1 MSTAEAALQRK
12 PVVNRKPVSIGT
24 ILLQAF
30 LIIVAIIQIYPLI
43 WLALFSLKDNSEIF
57 SGDVAGLPKK
67 FLWSNYSKA
76 LSDGHVLTYFF
87 NSVLVTAVSI
97 VLVLILSSMTGYAIT
112 RMKWKLSGLTM
123 TTILLGMMVPIHA
136 ALLPLFMVLKNLGLL
151 NSYWSLIIPYV
162 AFGIPM
168 AVFILGS
175 FFRGIPRE
183 LEEAAVMDGC
193 GIYRTFFRI
202 ILPLVSPAV
211 STVAIFTF
219 LSCWNELMFAVTFI
233 NKESMQTLTVGMM
246 SMVGTYITQWGIIG
260 AGLTITTVPT
270 VIIYLLLNKQVQKS
284 MIAGAIK
291 G

>member
-1 MSTAEAALQRK
+1 MSTAEMALPK
-12 PVVNRKPVSIGT
+12 KTMPIGT

-30 LIIVAIIQIYPLI
+30 LILIAITQIYPLI
-43 WLALFSLKDNSEIF
+43 WLAFFSLKDNSEIF
-57 SGDVAGLPKK
+57 SGDVANLPKQ
-67 FLWSNYSKA
+67 FLWSNYAKA
-76 LSDGHVLTYFF
+76 LSEGHVLTYFF
-87 NSVLVTAVSI
+87 NSVFVTAVSI
-97 VLVLILSSMTGYAIT
+97 ILVLILSSMTGYAIT
-112 RMKWKLSGLTM
+112 RMNWKLSGLTL
-123 TTILLGMMVPIHA
+123 TIILLGMMVPIHA

-175 FFRGIPRE
+175 FFRGVPRE
-183 LEEAAVMDGC
+183 LEEAAVIDGC
-193 GIYRTFFRI
+193 GIYRTFFSI
-202 ILPLVSPAV
+202 ILPLVRPAI

-260 AGLTITTVPT
+260 AGLMITTIPT
-270 VIIYLLLNKQVQKS
+270 IIIYLLLNKQVQRS
-284 MIAGAIK
+284 MIAGAVK